1 MVMPLFTFLGER
13 LSVETIID
21 YVQNQYIEPARR
33 RSEKQITIRAGDVHD
48 EMKLVNRQPLVCE
61 TLRSSKLQNQC
72 NVKLVNER
80 WGRNVHQHHARN
92 IWYMYE
98 IL

>member
-1 MVMPLFTFLGER
+1 LGKR

-21 YVQNQYIEPARR
+21 YVQNQYIKPARHR
-33 RSEKQITIRAGDVHD
+33 GEKQITIRAGDVHD

-61 TLRSSKLQNQC
+61 ILRGSKLENQC
-72 NVKLVNER
+72 NVKLLDER
-80 WGRNVHQHHARN
+80 WGQNVHQHHARN
-92 IWYMYE
+92 IWYTYE